1 MDTAAVLLRL
11 AVALVS
17 VLGLVWLFSRGMMR
31 GRGGRMVPGATE
43 VLARQQ
49 ISRAASVV
57 VVRVGDKALVLGV
70 TEQQVNLLGE
80 TDLPEPDQGGRRTE
94 SIDLTADAD
103 AVGALVPAPRT
114 EDDVA
119 RNRPRRSATR
129 AKSPRAPD
137 APGSALAG
145 SALSPATWTQAL
157 DVLRERTTRR

>member
-31 GRGGRMVPGATE
+31 GRGGRMLPGATE

-49 ISRAASVV
+49 LSRAASVV
-57 VVRVGDKALVLGV
+57 VVRVGEKALVLGV
-70 TEQQVNLLGE
+70 TEQQVTLLGE
-80 TDLPEPDQGGRRTE
+80 TDPPEPDQGARRTE
-94 SIDLTADAD
+94 SIDL
-103 AVGALVPAPRT
+103 VPAPRS
-114 EDDVA
+114 EDDVVPEG

-129 AKSPRAPD
+129 AKAGQGQD
-137 APGSALAG
+137 AQGSALAG